1 MRGWVLRI
9 PWKQQKTL
17 KCHQP
22 NPLFF
27 FFDDRMCSHA
37 VVIIVGRRKL
47 HLGFENP
54 TVTGWSAKL
63 IAQTICFLVQDKL
76 VLGSYHGDLFSCPQ
90 HNRGL

>member
-1 MRGWVLRI
+1 MAGSCVYHGSSKRRSNVTN
-9 PWKQQKTL
+9 QT
-17 KCHQP
+17 
-22 NPLFF
+22 LFF